1 MATLVPRLGVVALES
16 KSGSMKKMI
25 RKVKR
30 RRKRNPRRLMEREK
44 EERIRNVLALPTKD
58 WNRMRFVL
66 NCTSYL
72 QFNCTLFV

>member
-58 WNRMRFVL
+58 RNRKRFVL